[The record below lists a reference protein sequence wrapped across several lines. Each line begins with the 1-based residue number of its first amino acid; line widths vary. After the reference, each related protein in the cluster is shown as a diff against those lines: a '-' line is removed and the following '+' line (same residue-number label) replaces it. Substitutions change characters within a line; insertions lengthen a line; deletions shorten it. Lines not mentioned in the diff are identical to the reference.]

1 MYYLGK
7 KRKIKMLKRR
17 VALLVAMVV
26 FAASFT
32 ALADSGKEESL
43 VDIAREICPG
53 FLAGQTYETT
63 TQDLVTPFGEG
74 SLMVFTNTRREEIGY
89 MISVDSTILE
99 FSEAPSPYKNVKPGE
114 DERLYYQPGVHSKVD
129 ADAAAKI
136 LAAPQNLEDQT
147 EKATLPMTRAAY
159 LLSNITCNL
168 RGNYDSV
175 VAALS
180 NVMWYWGDHGYS
192 SLTSGMSFSDVE
204 DDIDYLFSGSYSGGN
219 VLSVANTY
227 AGMYTSSN
235 YFTGGATWYPN
246 YYDAYSE
253 IDADYPCMVAFASGN
268 SPYTWER
275 MTMCFGYTY
284 STAGNYVIVAD
295 GQTASAVYQ
304 LWTSYNN
311 CVIKL
316 RIH

>member
-1 MYYLGK
+1 
-7 KRKIKMLKRR
+7 MLKRR
-17 VALLVAMVV
+17 IALLVAMVV

-32 ALADSGKEESL
+32 ALADSGKAESL

-53 FLAGQTYETT
+53 FLVGQTYETN
-63 TQDLVTPFGEG
+63 TQPLITPFGEG
-74 SLMVFTNTRREEIGY
+74 NLIVFTNARGEEIGY
-89 MISVDSTILE
+89 IISVDDTILE
-99 FSEAPSPYKNVKPGE
+99 FSEASSPYDVELEEG
-114 DERLYYQPGVHSKVD
+114 ERLYYQPGVHSKVD
-129 ADAAAKI
+129 ADEAAKV
-136 LAAPQNLEDQT
+136 LAAPQSLESET
-147 EKATLPMTRAAY
+147 ENAPASSLM
-159 LLSNITCNL
+159 
-168 RGNYDSV
+168 RG
-175 VAALS
+175 AKTLS
-180 NVMWYWGDHGYS
+180 NVSCYYKGAYSSVSAALAHVLWYWGGHGYS
-192 SLTSGMSFSDVE
+192 SLTSGMIFFDVM
-204 DDIDYLFSGSYSGGN
+204 DDVDTLFNGTYSYGN
-219 VLSVANTY
+219 VLSVANMY
-227 AGMYTSSN
+227 AGMHTTSN
-235 YFTGGATWYPN
+235 YYTGGATWYPN